1 MERKCQKCLFWQ
13 HAVQQREFEEERSGL
28 WMLYKTAYEL
38 YQSEVMKGRKLYNR
52 YVSDFLNSH
61 MYTDRVDVAGM
72 NEHKKNFCILEELLT
87 LRKDLVQKYFTKE
100 KLCDTDY
107 LRMHEEFNT
116 TQLSPNSELPIASG
130 SLPVAF
136 TSRPNFQ
143 CYFNPI
149 QIRLLMQS
157 VNKAHLF
164 SSDVTEVEVK
174 GLFACCLERPL
185 KSACNRRVAFFF
197 DSLCEHKLISTRW
210 QQVIDKNEL
219 ILSSAGKNVLLNNS
233 KLSTALNE
241 AKQNDGCAYRA
252 IDLMVLEIAES
263 REYSNPNIG

>member
-1 MERKCQKCLFWQ
+1 
-13 HAVQQREFEEERSGL
+13 
-28 WMLYKTAYEL
+28 MLYKTAHEL
-38 YQSEVMKGRKLYNR
+38 YQSEVIKGRKLYNR

-61 MYTDRVDVAGM
+61 TYIDRVNAAGM
-72 NEHKKNFCILEELLT
+72 NEHKKNFCIMEELLT
-87 LRKDLVQKYFTKE
+87 IRKDLVQKYFIKE
-100 KLCDTDY
+100 KLCGTDY

-116 TQLSPNSELPIASG
+116 TQPSPNSEIPIVSG

-143 CYFNPI
+143 CNFNSV

-164 SSDVTEVEVK
+164 STEVTEVEIK
-174 GLFACCLERPL
+174 ALFACCLERPL

-219 ILSSAGKNVLLNNS
+219 ILSSAGKNVLLNTS

-241 AKQNDGCAYRA
+241 AKQNGGCAYRA
-252 IDLMVLEIAES
+252 IELMVLGIAES
-263 REYSNPNIG
+263 REYSSPNIE